1 MGIIDYR
8 VHAKYNMAKQLIKSI
23 SYSNDE
29 IIDNIIKLHCKGNI
43 SLDPTYGRGNFYKN
57 IPEPIIKMDLYPQAE
72 GVIKANVEFL
82 PLRDSS
88 METIIFDPP
97 FLATTGKMST
107 EDDNNIIVKRFGLY
121 PNEKEL
127 HSFYSRALQ
136 ELYRVLQNKGILIC
150 RSQDKVSGGKQ
161 YFSHVY
167 IINEAER
174 IGYYVKDLFIL
185 LAKNRIIADW
195 QRNQKHARKFHS
207 YYIVLKK
214 SKRKIEYV

>member
-1 MGIIDYR
+1 MS
-8 VHAKYNMAKQLIKSI
+8 LIKSI
-23 SYSNDE
+23 SYSSDE
-29 IIDNIIKLHCKGNI
+29 IISNILKLHCKGGI
-43 SLDPTYGRGNFYKN
+43 TLDPTYCRGGFYKKD
-57 IPEPIIKMDLYPQAE
+57 IPEPSIKMDLLPIVD
-72 GVIKANVEFL
+72 GVIKADVESL
-82 PLRDSS
+82 PLRNNS
-88 METIIFDPP
+88 METIMFDPP
-97 FLATTGKMST
+97 FLATSGQTGA

-161 YFSHVY
+161 YFSHVF
-167 IINEAER
+167 IMNEAVR

-185 LAKNRIIADW
+185 LAKNRIVADW

-207 YYIVLKK
+207 YYIVLEK
-214 SKRKIEYV
+214 SKKKIEYINAPVAQ